1 MMKRI
6 RFYWFFSWIATTTM
20 MASDTGDVKTNKSTS
35 EMADQGTTDQKA
47 TSQTMT
53 DQKTTFESTTDQ
65 KTTPESTSQTM
76 NDQKATSELMTDQKT
91 TFESTTDQKTTPE
104 STSES
109 TLKSRHCAFCLK
121 EFVGTTTW

>member
-20 MASDTGDVKTNKSTS
+20 MASNTGDAKINKSTS
-35 EMADQGTTDQKA
+35 EMADQGTTDQK
-47 TSQTMT
+47 
-53 DQKTTFESTTDQ
+53 TTFESTTDQ
-65 KTTPESTSQTM
+65 KTTSESTADQKTTPESTSET
-76 NDQKATSELMTDQKT
+76 MTDQKT
-91 TFESTTDQKTTPE
+91 TSQTMTDQKTTPE

-109 TLKSRHCAFCLK
+109 TPKSRHCAFCLK